1 MPFARPL
8 LRIERVG
15 RPKLPMMR
23 FAVAPIS
30 FTKLVAASPE
40 RILTI
45 GFVRNENCV
54 SLPMEPTTK
63 RLERPTKRTRRT
75 AQVTSQPNT
84 PAPQMLCPTCDRP
97 LVYRQT
103 VLGGVKP
110 LERWDYFECRSCG
123 QFVYRDRTRQLR
135 PAI

>member
-1 MPFARPL
+1 
-8 LRIERVG
+8 
-15 RPKLPMMR
+15 MML

-30 FTKLVAASPE
+30 FTKLVAANPE
-40 RILTI
+40 RSLMI
-45 GFVRNENCV
+45 GFVRNENSV

-63 RLERPTKRTRRT
+63 RPELPTRRT
-75 AQVTSQPNT
+75 VQVTSNPDT
-84 PAPQMLCPTCDRP
+84 PAPQMFCPTCDCP
-97 LVYRQT
+97 LIYRQT
-103 VLGGVKP
+103 VVGGVKP